1 MERKINIYLY
11 KIPCNYT
18 RQGIISILREN
29 ISSNVRINF
38 DSCIINGDSLV
49 ITKGN
54 FTPFTTPDD
63 KFIVIPERISIDTF
77 LDIII
82 NFKHGRISDEVKSI
96 SLGNRE
102 LEILSGIISEKSDDE
117 ISKLMR
123 IQKKTVSSHK
133 DNIKR
138 KISANSKID
147 LFYAFSV
154 FNFNDHKMRI
164 NETEIMQNRNMQNK
178 KIIVIALIS
187 TCKIKIAKERDFLAI
202 FTGDNK
208 TAKHN
213 ILNGL

>member
-82 NFKHGRISDEVKSI
+82 NFTHGRISDEVKSI

-138 KISANSKID
+138 IKDGTENKVPFG
-147 LFYAFSV
+147 L
-154 FNFNDHKMRI
+154 NHK
-164 NETEIMQNRNMQNK
+164 K
-178 KIIVIALIS
+178 K
-187 TCKIKIAKERDFLAI
+187 
-202 FTGDNK
+202 
-208 TAKHN
+208 
-213 ILNGL
+213 